1 MREGFTTNPHLLS
14 SGLLA
19 DKMQNGRGVHSKN
32 IQIRQE
38 GRNVYSKV
46 SKDKSYKDALLE
58 HLKPQMQDETHVVG
72 GQKKEKSSG
81 RETINIMA
89 SIPSSDLDWLNQCFV
104 GQVKGMYD
112 ADFVQQALR
121 SDGFKV
127 KVSVWS
133 GFYVIIHCLEVEQVA
148 ILWDLKQSLL
158 ESWFEEIDTLANFMS
173 ETKLKIWVSI
183 EGIPIHAWHPSVIKS
198 VASHWGKVIKVDE
211 DTISRNIFDCAW
223 VLVGVSSVSDI
234 SLFVDVSING
244 EKFNV
249 KVSTSEFE
257 DNRCWIDEGRVEFPS
272 EAGWEDEGRSRLEER
287 NQDFNDLTAKEVSKK
302 KGSLMIRERVK
313 EVKGASLSPSVGWTR
328 NQIMGMGWRDYNSLG
343 LKSLMVQL
351 IFQ

>member
-104 GQVKGMYD
+104 GQV
-112 ADFVQQALR
+112 
-121 SDGFKV
+121 
-127 KVSVWS
+127 
-133 GFYVIIHCLEVEQVA
+133 
-148 ILWDLKQSLL
+148 
-158 ESWFEEIDTLANFMS
+158 
-173 ETKLKIWVSI
+173 
-183 EGIPIHAWHPSVIKS
+183 
-198 VASHWGKVIKVDE
+198 
-211 DTISRNIFDCAW
+211 
-223 VLVGVSSVSDI
+223 
-234 SLFVDVSING
+234 
-244 EKFNV
+244 
-249 KVSTSEFE
+249 STSEFE